1 MTSLR
6 EAGKRQRERIRT
18 GGRQVWEYTAVSPA
32 FRRVRAGDPE
42 VKDSQ
47 ATLQKQEPMRK
58 KEEMERKSGRG
69 ELEIIAGKL
78 PRNQ

>member
-1 MTSLR
+1 MR
-6 EAGKRQRERIRT
+6 EAGKHQRERIRT

-47 ATLQKQEPMRK
+47 ATLQKQEPTRK
-58 KEEMERKSGRG
+58 KEEMERKSRRG
-69 ELEIIAGKL
+69 ELEMIAGKL

>member
-1 MTSLR
+1 M
-6 EAGKRQRERIRT
+6 
-18 GGRQVWEYTAVSPA
+18 WEYTAVSPA

-42 VKDSQ
+42 VKDSK

-58 KEEMERKSGRG
+58 KEEMERKSRRG
-69 ELEIIAGKL
+69 ELEMIAGKL

>member
-1 MTSLR
+1 M
-6 EAGKRQRERIRT
+6 
-18 GGRQVWEYTAVSPA
+18 
-32 FRRVRAGDPE
+32 RAGDPE

-58 KEEMERKSGRG
+58 KEEMERKGGRG